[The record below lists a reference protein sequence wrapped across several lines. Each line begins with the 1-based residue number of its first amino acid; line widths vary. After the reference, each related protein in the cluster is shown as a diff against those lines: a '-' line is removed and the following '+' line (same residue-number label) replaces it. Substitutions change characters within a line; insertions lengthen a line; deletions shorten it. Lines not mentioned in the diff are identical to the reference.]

1 MKKIYLLLGVI
12 PMTTLLN
19 AQPIIQSTDLN
30 PVPGDAMNMVNCN
43 WVSEGSA
50 GNNMTWDLSAQ
61 SANSNYIL
69 SVSAAGGSTPNANID
84 LNYGGQSHMYLLC
97 NTSGQQIYNQ
107 LAGTTMITFSN
118 PMQYMEFPLNSTM
131 NFTDNFVATF
141 TSSGYS
147 FSRAGDVEGTA
158 DGYGTLITPEGT
170 FNNVIRVRYTQ
181 IYTDTYS
188 LGTIDYDVETYAWY
202 KAGYHGALAS
212 VTSLTTFQGTQMY
225 SEYMEVSTLGVE
237 ENTIKSVLVYP
248 NPVSNELNIQL
259 NDTEIASIS
268 ILDLNG
274 NTVKIVTKSYTQID
288 VSELNS
294 GLYFVA
300 VKDMNG
306 AVSTTKFIKK

>member
-1 MKKIYLLLGVI
+1 
-12 PMTTLLN
+12 MTTLLN

-30 PVPGDAMNMVNCN
+30 PVVGDAMIIKNCD
-43 WVSEGSA
+43 WVPAGSA

-61 SANSNYIL
+61 TENSAYML

-84 LNYGGQSHMYLLC
+84 LNFGGQSNMYLLC

-141 TSSGYS
+141 SSSGYN
-147 FSRAGDVEGTA
+147 FTRAGDVGGIA

-170 FNNVIRVRYTQ
+170 FTNVIRVKYTQ

-202 KAGYHGALAS
+202 KAGYHNALAS
-212 VTSLTTFQGTQMY
+212 VSSITTFQGTQIY

-237 ENTIKSVLVYP
+237 ENTLSSALVYP
-248 NPVSNELNIQL
+248 NPVSNELNIQMK
-259 NDTEIASIS
+259 DTEISSIS

-274 NTVKIVTKSYTQID
+274 NTVKIVTNSHTQID

-294 GLYFVA
+294 GLYFLA
-300 VKDMNG
+300 VTDLNG
-306 AVSTTKFIKK
+306 VVSTTKFTKN